1 MTLLE
6 WSSVNI
12 LMTKKLAKKFSN
24 AESNEDFRI
33 AAEELISFLDGFHL
47 DIQVLN
53 DDNTDLIIHNR
64 VDRIGIYLKVDGREF
79 TSTVIFLTEELQKL
93 IKERFSKDLAEDRKM
108 LEDIMEQLDQGII
121 SYDDIVDAVETFED
135 FHGINQDYDDE
146 DLYFCEI
153 HGQYEPIEDSYE
165 NMDNSE
171 FTYFDDFDELEDFLA
186 AYNAVGGAHF
196 EDEDLEEDDDYEN
209 NENYEDDDN
218 YEEDDDEDY
227 DGLGGFDS
235 DEDYD
240 DIDLDDDFF
249 Y

>member
-6 WSSVNI
+6 WSSINI
-12 LMTKKLAKKFSN
+12 LMTKKLARKFSE
-24 AESNEDFRI
+24 AESNEDFRV

-47 DIQVLN
+47 EIQALN
-53 DDNTDLIIHNR
+53 DDNTDLIIHNK
-64 VDRIGIYLKVDGREF
+64 VDRTGIYLKFDGREF

-135 FHGINQDYDDE
+135 FHGLNEDYDDE
-146 DLYFCEI
+146 NVHFCEI
-153 HGQYEPIEDSYE
+153 HGQYEIIEDNYE

-171 FTYFDDFDELEDFLA
+171 FTYFDDFDDLEDFLA

-227 DGLGGFDS
+227 DGLDGFDS
-235 DEDYD
+235 DEDHD

>member
-6 WSSVNI
+6 WSSINI
-12 LMTKKLAKKFSN
+12 LMTKKLARKFSE
-24 AESNEDFRI
+24 AESNEDFRV

-47 DIQVLN
+47 EIQALN
-53 DDNTDLIIHNR
+53 DDNTDLIIHNK
-64 VDRIGIYLKVDGREF
+64 VDRTGIYLKFDGREF

-146 DLYFCEI
+146 DVHFCEI
-153 HGQYEPIEDSYE
+153 HGQYEIIEDNYE

-171 FTYFDDFDELEDFLA
+171 FTYFDDFDDLEDFLA

-196 EDEDLEEDDDYEN
+196 EDEDLEEDD
-209 NENYEDDDN
+209 
-218 YEEDDDEDY
+218 EDY
-227 DGLGGFDS
+227 DGLDDFDD